1 MSEGL
6 LNLEKVIEV
15 FRRVVQ
21 DQEKL
26 LILQA
31 SHSMQMTAHTT

>member
-1 MSEGL
+1 MSDGL

-21 DQEKL
+21 EQEKL
-26 LILQA
+26 LILQT
-31 SHSMQMTAHTT
+31 SHSMQMNARTT